1 VHGRIAGLDLVRGLA
16 IALVLL
22 RHAWPATFGSAGI
35 VGVVAFFALS
45 GYLITGLLLT
55 DLAERGRIDL
65 ARFYRNRAIRLF
77 PPLLLLLAVIAV
89 VTIVADPLD
98 QRDGLVRTLIIGLT
112 YTGNLPIDLG
122 NSTID
127 HLWTLATEEQF
138 YLVWPLLLTLAVPRR
153 RTGPILL
160 AVAAAVLLVLV
171 VTVIG
176 AEPNVE
182 DIYRYPASWSLA
194 LVIGA
199 AAQIWSDRVGAW
211 LPAGRAAR
219 TLVGWIAVALLVVLA
234 FVPNG
239 KAEATSYLFL
249 GPFVAVVTVVLIHVW
264 SDWRDLPTAALR
276 PLLALGTISYAT
288 YLWNYPI
295 VLWLGA
301 AVAGTDLAVW
311 RPLAGIGLT
320 LAAATLS
327 WWLVEVP
334 ARRWRRRL
342 DARAESVHPP
352 TSSGTVGRQVQR
364 TARQRSRFSR
374 IGATISPASDA
385 SPKNGLDTTI
395 Q

>member
-1 VHGRIAGLDLVRGLA
+1 VHGRIAGLDLLRGLA

-22 RHAWPATFGSAGI
+22 RHAWPGTFGSAGI

-45 GYLITGLLLT
+45 GYLITGILLT
-55 DLAERGRIDL
+55 DIVERGRVDL
-65 ARFYRNRAIRLF
+65 VRFYRNRALRLF

-89 VTIVADPLD
+89 VTLVADPLD
-98 QRDGLVRTLIIGLT
+98 QRDGLARALVIGIT

-138 YLVWPLLLTLAVPRR
+138 YLAWPLLLTLAVPRR
-153 RTGPILL
+153 RAGLMVL
-160 AVAAAVLLVLV
+160 AVAAALLLVL
-171 VTVIG
+171 TITIIG
-176 AEPNVE
+176 AGPDIEA
-182 DIYRYPASWSLA
+182 IYRYPASWSLA

-199 AAQIWSDRVGAW
+199 AARIWTHRVAAW
-211 LPAGRAAR
+211 LPTGRAAR
-219 TLVGWIAVALLVVLA
+219 SVLGSLAVAVLCGLA
-234 FVPNG
+234 FLPGG
-239 KAEATSYLFL
+239 KSEAASYLLL
-249 GPFVAVVTVVLIHVW
+249 GPSIAVVTVVLIHVW

-301 AVAGTDLAVW
+301 AIGGTDLAEW
-311 RPLAGIGLT
+311 RPVAGIVVT
-320 LAAATLS
+320 IVAATLS
-327 WWLVEVP
+327 WWLVEAP
-334 ARRWRRRL
+334 SRRWRRRW
-342 DARAESVHPP
+342 DA
-352 TSSGTVGRQVQR
+352 TGSGAG
-364 TARQRSRFSR
+364 RQRSRFAR
-374 IGATISPASDA
+374 IGPTISPASDA